1 MKLILRILI
10 NALALLA
17 ITQFVQ
23 GFHVE
28 SLYYAIVAA
37 LVIGLLNAVVRPVL
51 VVLTLPITVLTL
63 GLFIFVI
70 NALIMLLAASFL
82 QGFAIDGFW
91 TAMFAAIILF
101 AVSLAT
107 NWLLKSPTKNEA

>member
-1 MKLILRILI
+1 MKLVLRIII

-23 GFHVE
+23 GFHVDNFYHA
-28 SLYYAIVAA
+28 LIAA
-37 LVIGLLNAVVRPVL
+37 FVIGLLNAVVRPIL
-51 VVLTLPITVLTL
+51 ILLTLPITIVTL

-70 NALIMLLAASFL
+70 NALLMLFASSFL